1 MPYLLSKIRSVWSG
15 LLKKM
20 ALAWLATVFIAV
32 YCLGMFFSSPAYAQ
46 GEIVVGRN
54 GGVNWRWA
62 VHSYNLA
69 EVFEQIHAGGE
80 EWGIAR
86 STTALATGDIDGDG
100 LDEVALGRDA
110 GTNMRW
116 AVYDDAATLFRQIQE
131 GGTGWAITRGTTALA
146 MGDIDG
152 DGRAELALGRDGGSN
167 MRWAIYRYD
176 NASQQMEQIQEGGTG
191 WAITRGTTALAMG
204 DIDGDG
210 RAELALGRDAG
221 SNMRWAIYRYDN
233 TSQQMEQIQEE
244 GTSWGITRRTTALAM
259 GDIDEDGRAELALG
273 RNGSANP
280 NSMHWSVYQDDSDT
294 EQIDL
299 EQILSGGESW
309 GATRRTTAL
318 AIGITGAKDS
328 DGDGLLDLWEI
339 NGVDFDG
346 DGSIDVDLPMMG
358 ANPLHKD
365 IFVEL
370 DWVTG
375 QAPTRAAIQALK
387 AAFSEAPT
395 NSGGIPNPDGQPGIN
410 LWIDTGTLSD
420 AVGLVGDDFGGG
432 NAVSGPVGCLDS
444 NFYNTKQNNF
454 VPNRAWVFHYSI
466 SGDPADSDACG
477 GGRGE
482 LGGNDFIEYNHD
494 PGTIMHELGHNLNL
508 RHGGFENINC
518 KPNYVSVMNY
528 DRQFEINQDTDGD
541 RVIDNKIIDYSPP
554 RFTGGRGNPAL
565 PQLVEDNLSEVTIL
579 DSSDPENWFV
589 FTDVNGRKVNR
600 PLNQRVDWNSDG
612 DTNDTDIAPVNINTL
627 GVDKQPQACEN
638 NSSDQTLNGYDD
650 WTNVALNFR
659 QFGNADDAP
668 INPVTEP
675 EPKLEDLLILQEEL
689 NTTDLEITKSAFTD
703 LDVAVAGQELV
714 YALAVRNNGPNPAKD
729 VQVVDFLPAQVTHIS
744 NTGNCVEAPAGRLNC
759 SLGGIPA
766 YETKEFEIRVHIAAD
781 LPCLENQ
788 LSTITNSAQVENLA
802 GSDLDTTNN
811 RVAESTQ
818 VLCSKYEYSA
828 KLICGKQGNPAD
840 LRLAHGLYATA
851 INIHNPNDEK
861 IYFFK
866 KLALTYPPEEQKPGR
881 VIPIAVDTLEYDE
894 ALAVD
899 CLDIQKEAFDGEF
912 PESYVKG
919 FVVIQS
925 PKSLDV
931 TAVYTTASLDRQG
944 RATEHSS
951 IDVEQ
956 IRERVRELPEKVELP
971 DLIPLAPLPPPPFN
985 EEFGGQL
992 PEGIPGALFCAIN
1005 SPPGGPSQSI
1015 TVTVRNQ
1022 GLATA
1027 GASMTVADFF
1037 LIGEQVQMETS
1048 SLEPGDEVTL
1058 NFEIPQGCYN
1068 FGSCSFRLKVD
1079 AGNQEGVVTE
1089 SNENN
1094 NVVESLCLA
1103 PPG

>member
-1 MPYLLSKIRSVWSG
+1 MTYLLSKIRSVWSG

-46 GEIVVGRN
+46 GEIVLGRN
-54 GGVNWRWA
+54 GGVNLRWA

-69 EVFEQIHAGGE
+69 QQVFEQIHAGGE
-80 EWGIAR
+80 EWGIGR

-100 LDEVALGRDA
+100 LDEIALGRDA

-116 AVYDDAATLFRQIQE
+116 AVYDDAATLFNQIQE
-131 GGTGWAITRGTTALA
+131 GGTDWG
-146 MGDIDG
+146 
-152 DGRAELALGRDGGSN
+152 
-167 MRWAIYRYD
+167 
-176 NASQQMEQIQEGGTG
+176 
-191 WAITRGTTALAMG
+191 ITRGTTALAMG

-233 TSQQMEQIQEE
+233 TSQQMEQIQEG
-244 GTSWGITRRTTALAM
+244 GTGWGITRRTTALAM
-259 GDIDEDGRAELALG
+259 GDIDGDGRAELALG
-273 RNGSANP
+273 RNGSANS
-280 NSMHWSVYQDDSDT
+280 NSMRWSVYQDNSDT
-294 EQIDL
+294 EQIEL

-309 GATRRTTAL
+309 GAIRRTTAL
-318 AIGITGAKDS
+318 AIIGAKDS
-328 DGDGLLDLWEI
+328 DGDGLLDFWEI

-375 QAPTRAAIQALK
+375 QAPTRADIQALK
-387 AAFSEAPT
+387 AAFSVAPT

-410 LWIDTGTLSD
+410 LWIDTGSLSD

-454 VPNRAWVFHYSI
+454 VPNRAWVFHYGI
-466 SGDPADSDACG
+466 SGDPAGNNPCG
-477 GGRGE
+477 GGLAE

-508 RHGGFENINC
+508 RHGGFENTNC

-528 DRQFEINQDTDGD
+528 DNQFQINQDTNGD
-541 RVIDNKIIDYSPP
+541 RVTDNQIIDYSPP

-589 FTDVNGRKVNR
+589 FTDVNGQKVNR

-612 DTNDTDIAPVNINTL
+612 DTNDTDIAPININTL
-627 GVDKQPQACEN
+627 GVNGRPQGCEN
-638 NSSDQTLNGYDD
+638 DSSDESLNGYDD

-659 QFGNADDAP
+659 QIGDADDAP

-675 EPKLEDLLILQEEL
+675 EPELEDLLILQEEL

-714 YALAVRNNGPNPAKD
+714 YALTVRNNGPNPARD

-766 YETKEFEIRVHIAAD
+766 YETREFEIRVHIAAD

-828 KLICGKQGNPAD
+828 KLICGKQENPAD

-899 CLDIQKEAFDGEF
+899 CLDIQKEAFHGEF

-931 TAVYTTASLDRQG
+931 TAVYTTASLDRRG

-985 EEFGGQL
+985 EEFGGPL

-1005 SPPGGPSQSI
+1005 SPQGGPSQSI
-1015 TVTVRNQ
+1015 SVTVRNQ
-1022 GLATA
+1022 GLATV

-1037 LIGEQVQMETS
+1037 LIGKQVQMETS

-1079 AGNQEGVVTE
+1079 AGNQQGVVPE
-1089 SNENN
+1089 SNEDN